1 MTRQGRPKT
10 LCTNRPWQELAWID
24 CQKEF
29 FVVNTTVLSNKMY
42 RDNPLAFWSET
53 ADNSLNWKLQPE
65 LNYPELP
72 WKLQTTK
79 LNYNYLEYRSKTA
92 GNSLF
97 FNKLDT
103 LLKPC
108 SWGKIAVFIVNIFK
122 ILEIL
127 GNNEYFLDF
136 ARLVVV
142 KRGFTC
148 FKKLC
153 ILH

>member
-1 MTRQGRPKT
+1 MLTQTATDSENYITFFSRPDSQSFRH
-10 LCTNRPWQELAWID
+10 CTARLWDVLPWPTVCGPIKMWGKQEHNHLMWQD
-24 CQKEF
+24 KEDQKHCVPTGLDKNWHGLIVNF

-92 GNSLF
+92 GNSLY
-97 FNKLDT
+97 
-103 LLKPC
+103 PYI
-108 SWGKIAVFIVNIFK
+108 S
-122 ILEIL
+122 
-127 GNNEYFLDF
+127 
-136 ARLVVV
+136 
-142 KRGFTC
+142 
-148 FKKLC
+148 
-153 ILH
+153 

>member
-97 FNKLDT
+97 VYIFFIWQLMSSSRFGLSFRFIGLDLT
-103 LLKPC
+103 RFD
-108 SWGKIAVFIVNIFK
+108 GFYEVFGYQTDSQDMHIK
-122 ILEIL
+122 
-127 GNNEYFLDF
+127 
-136 ARLVVV
+136 
-142 KRGFTC
+142 
-148 FKKLC
+148 
-153 ILH
+153 

>member
-92 GNSLF
+92 GNSLLINWCKQDASNGVKVKDSVVNQECVIDFEKIQAQFVWLWMEMAF
-97 FNKLDT
+97 FRIINWLYH
-103 LLKPC
+103 
-108 SWGKIAVFIVNIFK
+108 W
-122 ILEIL
+122 
-127 GNNEYFLDF
+127 Y
-136 ARLVVV
+136 
-142 KRGFTC
+142 
-148 FKKLC
+148 
-153 ILH
+153 

>member
-1 MTRQGRPKT
+1 MTRQGRPKPKT

-97 FNKLDT
+97 Y
-103 LLKPC
+103 
-108 SWGKIAVFIVNIFK
+108 FIM
-122 ILEIL
+122 
-127 GNNEYFLDF
+127 YFII
-136 ARLVVV
+136 
-142 KRGFTC
+142 KHEC
-148 FKKLC
+148 KLC
-153 ILH
+153 WKIEGYVKFGTQISSPLWKISFRTEVTKSRPSNFIGLWL

>member
-97 FNKLDT
+97 VIIDEDNFALIC
-103 LLKPC
+103 LLFFTSIFTNVKR
-108 SWGKIAVFIVNIFK
+108 VNIVIFHLCSPDRFRCK
-122 ILEIL
+122 SW
-127 GNNEYFLDF
+127 
-136 ARLVVV
+136 R
-142 KRGFTC
+142 KRAS
-148 FKKLC
+148 
-153 ILH
+153 IR